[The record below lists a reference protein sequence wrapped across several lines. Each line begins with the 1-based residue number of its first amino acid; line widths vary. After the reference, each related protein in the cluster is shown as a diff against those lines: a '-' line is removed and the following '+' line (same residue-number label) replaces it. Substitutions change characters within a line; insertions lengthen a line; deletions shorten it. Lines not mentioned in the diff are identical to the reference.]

1 MSSKNSTT
9 QKLVQEAPLTEAMP
23 FFGISTG
30 NPDSGLIGVCT
41 GQPIS
46 EALNLSSML
55 LHSATEL
62 MTRLTEGGMNTNEI
76 YAIRFL
82 VDSSAALIDAS
93 VHSVEFGNRQ
103 GGAQ

>member
-1 MSSKNSTT
+1 MHPENSTT
-9 QKLVQEAPLTEAMP
+9 HTIAQEARLTEAMP
-23 FFGISTG
+23 FFHTAVG
-30 NPDSGLIGVCT
+30 DSDSRLIEVCT
-41 GQPIS
+41 GKPVS
-46 EALNLSSML
+46 EALNLSSLL
-55 LHSATEL
+55 LHSVAAL
-62 MTRLTEGGMNTNEI
+62 MERLTEGGMSENEI